1 MCSEQCIYM
10 FWSKS
15 LLHMLPFQSLL
26 LKLWL
31 RFTRV
36 LCVVAYKCMY
46 NIQLHVNN
54 TIQMH
59 AQKSHDLP
67 PLPSNKSKLNACA
80 VFCP

>member
-10 FWSKS
+10 VKS
-15 LLHMLPFQSLL
+15 LLHLLPFQSLL

-36 LCVVAYKCMY
+36 LCLVAYKCM

-54 TIQMH
+54 IIQMH
-59 AQKSHDLP
+59 AQKSRDLP
-67 PLPSNKSKLNACA
+67 PLPSNESKLNGCA
-80 VFCP
+80 DFCP